1 MCCKLL
7 LEEEHV
13 LQADLGK
20 KHVLERKSALLEAV
34 GKCMHVE
41 GIHVVGMHVAGCCWI
56 GNACCRLLLD
66 RECMLQ
72 AAAG

>member
-1 MCCKLL
+1 M
-7 LEEEHV
+7 
-13 LQADLGK
+13 LQA
-20 KHVLERKSALLEAV
+20 ALRR
-34 GKCMHVE
+34 GT
-41 GIHVVGMHVAGCCWI
+41 HVAGCCWI